1 MRTDNR
7 TFSPDDSDPLIK
19 TQSRTCTRKRQSRTW
34 RTERKLDHSR
44 TRLSQDFLTKCTIHW
59 MAARES
65 MDAGVHS
72 LYGSPTLVPEPAN
85 MQEITSLGCPQLL
98 SAPFPE
104 MCVFQRQKCVF
115 LTRSYTDFHHIKQIK
130 TDAHREIK
138 TGRGSFQ
145 TCRAQQDT
153 AANRQHAAANPL
165 SRRSLVTLP
174 ISDSPRNQ
182 FLGIF
187 LLTTLVSPIAPSWRT
202 FLPLAPT

>member
-1 MRTDNR
+1 M
-7 TFSPDDSDPLIK
+7 
-19 TQSRTCTRKRQSRTW
+19 
-34 RTERKLDHSR
+34 
-44 TRLSQDFLTKCTIHW
+44 
-59 MAARES
+59 
-65 MDAGVHS
+65 HS

-98 SAPFPE
+98 STPFPE
-104 MCVFQRQKCVF
+104 MCVFQRQECVF
-115 LTRSYTDFHHIKQIK
+115 LMRSYTDFHHVKQIK

-153 AANRQHAAANPL
+153 AANPL

-182 FLGIF
+182 FLGIC
-187 LLTTLVSPIAPSWRT
+187 LLTTLVSLITPSLLHCEDTELGVSLGTQHSDGSSR
-202 FLPLAPT
+202 